1 MIEGTEQKLIT
12 QIMRENGDDPDYD
25 VFSAM
30 AALDSVYDD
39 DDVESIVAG
48 LLERYDEDAPARPA
62 TACAE
67 CDSPDHTQFDHDR
80 MAGRN

>member
-12 QIMRENGDDPDYD
+12 QIMRENDHFD

-30 AALDSVYDD
+30 AALDSIYDD
-39 DDVESIVAG
+39 DDVESVVAG
-48 LLERYDEDAPARPA
+48 LLERYDEDEPARSSG
-62 TACAE
+62 TCAE